1 MKKKPGKKI
10 TLASLKNK
18 KTVVYVIVGFL
29 VFGLIFSSLLYFF
42 TPGLFGFGNNQVQTN
57 EETIR
62 QLERL
67 IRQYEKDL
75 KKTPDSED
83 LLKQLGNAY
92 LNLGILYSITSGY
105 ENKAEDSF
113 VKALEPYAKVLE
125 KDPDNVDLRV
135 DRAVA
140 AFYGNKLSEAEAEF
154 KKAIETDPEHARA
167 HYNYG
172 VFLYYGQGKTEEA
185 VKEWEKV
192 VELNPAGEEK
202 MVDQAKQMIELAA
215 EAEKEAGNG
224 EETTEGDSA
233 VQED

>member
-1 MKKKPGKKI
+1 MKKKTGKKI

-42 TPGLFGFGNNQVQTN
+42 TPGLLGFGKQGQTN

-67 IRQYEKDL
+67 VRQYEKDL

-83 LLKQLGNAY
+83 LLKQLGDAY

-105 ENKAEDSF
+105 ENKAEDTF

-140 AFYGNKLSEAEAEF
+140 AFYGNKFSEAEAEF
-154 KKAIETDPEHARA
+154 KKAIETAPEHARA

-202 MVDQAKQMIELAA
+202 MVDQAKQMIEKAT
-215 EAEKEAGNG
+215 EAEKEAGSE
-224 EETTEGDSA
+224 EETTEENSA
-233 VQED
+233 VQEE

>member
-1 MKKKPGKKI
+1 LKKKTGKKA
-10 TLASLKNK
+10 TSKNK
-18 KTVVYVIVGFL
+18 KTVVYVIIGFL

-42 TPGLFGFGNNQVQTN
+42 TPGLLGFGKQGQTN

-67 IRQYEKDL
+67 VRQYEKDL

-83 LLKQLGNAY
+83 LLKQLGDAY

-105 ENKAEDSF
+105 ENKAEDTF

-140 AFYGNKLSEAEAEF
+140 AFYGNKFSEAEAEF
-154 KKAIETDPEHARA
+154 KKAIETAPEHARA

-172 VFLYYGQGKTEEA
+172 VFLYYGRGKTEEA

-202 MVDQAKQMIELAA
+202 MVDQAKQMIEKAT
-215 EAEKEAGNG
+215 EAEKEAGSE
-224 EETTEGDSA
+224 EETTEENSA
-233 VQED
+233 VQEE

>member
-1 MKKKPGKKI
+1 MKKKTGKKA
-10 TLASLKNK
+10 TSKNK
-18 KTVVYVIVGFL
+18 KTVVYVIIGFL

-42 TPGLFGFGNNQVQTN
+42 TPGLLGFGKQGQTN

-67 IRQYEKDL
+67 VRQYEKDL

-83 LLKQLGNAY
+83 LLKQLGDAY

-105 ENKAEDSF
+105 ENKAEDTF

-140 AFYGNKLSEAEAEF
+140 AFYGNKFSEAEAEF
-154 KKAIETDPEHARA
+154 KKAIETAPEHARA

-172 VFLYYGQGKTEEA
+172 VFLYYGRGKTEEA

-202 MVDQAKQMIELAA
+202 MVDQAKQMIEKAT
-215 EAEKEAGNG
+215 EAEKEAGSE
-224 EETTEGDSA
+224 EETTEENSA
-233 VQED
+233 VQEE

>member
-1 MKKKPGKKI
+1 MKKKTGKKA
-10 TLASLKNK
+10 TSKNK

-42 TPGLFGFGNNQVQTN
+42 TPGLLGFGKQGQTN

-67 IRQYEKDL
+67 VRQYEKDL

-83 LLKQLGNAY
+83 LLKQLGDAY

-105 ENKAEDSF
+105 ENKAEDTF

-140 AFYGNKLSEAEAEF
+140 AFYGNKFSEAEAEF
-154 KKAIETDPEHARA
+154 KKAIETAPEHARA

-172 VFLYYGQGKTEEA
+172 VFLYYGRGKTEEA

-202 MVDQAKQMIELAA
+202 MVDQAKQMIEKAT
-215 EAEKEAGNG
+215 EAEKEAGSE
-224 EETTEGDSA
+224 EETTEENSA
-233 VQED
+233 VQEE